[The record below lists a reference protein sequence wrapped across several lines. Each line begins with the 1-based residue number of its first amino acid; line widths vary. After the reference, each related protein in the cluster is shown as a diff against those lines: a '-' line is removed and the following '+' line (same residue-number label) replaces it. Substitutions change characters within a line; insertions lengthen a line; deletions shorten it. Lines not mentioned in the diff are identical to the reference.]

1 MSITQALDAP
11 TSERP
16 AQLRTRALTPAIGA
30 EIIGVDLSAPMS
42 DETFAKVLDCWHQN
56 LVILFRDLRL
66 TEDDQVRF
74 GERFGPPAMSHT
86 QRYTTKNPAVMLISN
101 IRENGRQIG
110 ALPDGEMHFHTDQ
123 CYQERPAMA
132 SILYAL
138 EIPSQGGNTLF
149 ANAYLAYETLPEAM
163 KKSIES
169 RNALNA
175 YDYDNAS
182 MKRGTKLGEGVPS
195 YWHPIVR
202 THPATGRKALYVNRL
217 MTVAIEGLPDA
228 EGETLLNTLFDHQE
242 QPKFIYEHI
251 WRPHDLL
258 MWDNRCTLHARTDFS
273 ATERRLMRRLTILGE
288 KPV

>member
-1 MSITQALDAP
+1 MS
-11 TSERP
+11 E
-16 AQLRTRALTPAIGA
+16 
-30 EIIGVDLSAPMS
+30 EV
-42 DETFAKVLDCWHQN
+42 FANVLDCWHRN
-56 LVILFRDLRL
+56 LVILFRDQHL

-74 GERFGPPAMSHT
+74 GERFGPPAVSHT
-86 QRYTTKNPAVMLISN
+86 RRFTTKNPAVMLISN
-101 IRENGRQIG
+101 IRENGQPIG

-149 ANAYLAYETLPEAM
+149 ANAYLAYETLPGTM
-163 KKSIES
+163 KQQIEG

-182 MKRGTKLGEGVPS
+182 MKRGTKLGEGIPS

-217 MTVAIEGLPDA
+217 MTVAVEGLPDA
-228 EGETLLNTLFDHQE
+228 ESDALLNALFDHQE
-242 QPKFIYEHI
+242 EPQFIYEHV

-273 ATERRLMRRLTILGE
+273 AAERRLMRRLTILGE
-288 KPV
+288 KPA